1 MTSNSKELIELLQ
14 TSFDGV
20 QQQKSGHD
28 KLCFQPLWDIVNS
41 VPVVLAELR
50 RAERMRTAIER
61 HDRFNRD
68 DLGYSGPDDP
78 AIDPSCGE
86 DWQQLIDAAC
96 ATQSPVDEGGR

>member
-14 TSFDGV
+14 TSFEGV
-20 QQQKSGHD
+20 QQQKSGREH
-28 KLCFQPLWDIVNS
+28 LSFQPLWDIVNS
-41 VPVVLAELR
+41 VPSIIAELR

-61 HDRFNRD
+61 HDQFNRD

-86 DWQQLIDAAC
+86 DWQQLIDAAR
-96 ATQSPVDEGGR
+96 ATQSVDEGGR